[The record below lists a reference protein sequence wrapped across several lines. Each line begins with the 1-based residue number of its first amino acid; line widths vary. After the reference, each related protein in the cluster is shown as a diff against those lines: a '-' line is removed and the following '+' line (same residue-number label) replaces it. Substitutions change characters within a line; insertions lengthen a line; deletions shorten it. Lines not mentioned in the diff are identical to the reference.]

1 MYPYGLRNPWS
12 RPKFPR
18 GLRVVL
24 LVSLLCISSLSLTL
38 ISKDN
43 GRSQQRVR
51 VWTKTGTTRTNE
63 TGIIAMISP
72 TRTSLKDECQCS
84 RARVSSFRKPGLCS
98 DWADSRG
105 QGQRV
110 ISYSLYGNLQSSYF
124 KGIRLNLEG
133 VEQFYPGYTMR
144 LYHNANESQSGF
156 KELCDIFCQSNI
168 LDLCNVRHIEGY
180 PDLEKQFG
188 MLWRFLPLADQNV
201 IELHSRD
208 LDSRISAREVAAV
221 HDWQYTGKHFH
232 VMRDNPAHTSRILG
246 GMFGV
251 HITED
256 YFKTTSMI
264 WNQMYRNSK
273 DQPWRKGYDQNLLKI
288 CAWPYIENDLV
299 VHDSYLCQRYP
310 HPNNRPW
317 PTKRI
322 ENEANNFVGSNGE
335 TYPNHDKHFGMI
347 WRYLPLADPNVVEFH
362 SRDLDS
368 RISAREVAAVR
379 DWQSS
384 GKHFHVMRDNP
395 AHSADILGG
404 MFGDHITADYFNK
417 SPRMFVKSKDYP
429 WTKSFD
435 QNLSNIYAWLYEQN
449 DVLVYDSYL
458 CQTYPNPNNRPWT
471 SKRIENETN
480 NFVGSD
486 GRILNVQCP
495 SFCRPANHQDW
506 TYCLKVR

>member
-232 VMRDNPAHTSRILG
+232 VMRDNPAHTSRIL
-246 GMFGV
+246 
-251 HITED
+251 
-256 YFKTTSMI
+256 
-264 WNQMYRNSK
+264 
-273 DQPWRKGYDQNLLKI
+273 
-288 CAWPYIENDLV
+288 
-299 VHDSYLCQRYP
+299 
-310 HPNNRPW
+310 
-317 PTKRI
+317 
-322 ENEANNFVGSNGE
+322 E

-417 SPRMFVKSKDYP
+417 SSRMFVKSKDYP
-429 WTKSFD
+429 WTKGFD
-435 QNLSNIYAWLYEQN
+435 QNLSNRYASLYVQN
-449 DVLVYDSYL
+449 DVLVHDSYL
-458 CQTYPNPNNRPWT
+458 CQTYPNPNIDLGQANA
-471 SKRIENETN
+471 SKTRQT
-480 NFVGSD
+480 
-486 GRILNVQCP
+486 ILWGQMGV
-495 SFCRPANHQDW
+495 F
-506 TYCLKVR
+506 